1 MNSAPVADVTEGIQ
15 RAGVGDG
22 IELAYERFGDPADP
36 PLLLVMGLATQM
48 LGWPDEFCAGLAA
61 RGLSVVRF
69 DNRDIGLS
77 THLHDAPPPDLVAA
91 TAGDT
96 SSASYTLSDMARD
109 TAGLL
114 DALEVERAHVVG
126 ASMGGMI
133 AQTLAIEHPERVSTL
148 TSIMSTTG
156 DPSVGGATEA
166 ALGVLLAPPARNRA
180 EAIERSVATLRVIG
194 SPAYELDEPALRE
207 RAGLA
212 FDRAHDPAGVGRQ
225 LLAIIASGDRTARLR
240 ELRVPA
246 LVIHGADDPLVNVD
260 GGRATAAA
268 IPGAELVEFAGMGHD
283 LPRALWSAIEDRIVA
298 LSGRNR

>member
-1 MNSAPVADVTEGIQ
+1 MTEGIR
-15 RAGVGDG
+15 RADVGGG

-48 LGWPDEFCAGLAA
+48 LGWPDEFCEGVAA

-77 THLHDAPPPDLVAA
+77 THLHGAPPPDVAA
-91 TAGDT
+91 AMMGDT

-109 TAGLL
+109 AAGLL
-114 DALEVERAHVVG
+114 DALDLESAHVLG

-133 AQTLAIEHPERVSTL
+133 AQTLAIEYPQRVRTL

-156 DPSVGGATEA
+156 DPSVGGASQE
-166 ALGVLLAPPARNRA
+166 ALGVLLAPPARDRA
-180 EAIERSVATLRVIG
+180 EAIERTVSTYRVIG

-207 RAGLA
+207 RAGSS
-212 FDRAHDPAGVGRQ
+212 FDRAYDPAGVARQ
-225 LLAIIASGDRTARLR
+225 LVAILASGDRTPRLR
-240 ELRVPA
+240 ELRLPA
-246 LVIHGADDPLVNVD
+246 LVIHGADDPLVRVS

-268 IPGAELVEFAGMGHD
+268 IPGAELLELDGMGHD
-283 LPRALWSAIEDRIVA
+283 LPRALWPLITDRIVA
-298 LSGRNR
+298 LVARHEGKRLAA